1 MLKIGGIHMTALID
15 IKNLSMEFKGK
26 EVLKNINLTIEEGEC
41 IGILGRSG
49 AGKTVLMHLLRGI
62 KEHETSSG
70 EVIYHVAYCDN
81 CAHVEPPG
89 KVGTPCPMCGTE
101 LTPMDA
107 DFVSLDKYSPIR
119 RSIANRIAIM
129 LQRTFALYG
138 DERVITNVINALV
151 EIGHPATD
159 AVGLAADLI
168 DQVNLSHRMMHVAR
182 ELSGGEKQRVVLA
195 RQLAKAPMVLLAD
208 EPTGTLDRITAE
220 AVHDSIMRAKN
231 DYGMTMA
238 ITSHW
243 SGVIEEL
250 ADRAILLC
258 EGEITEEGDP
268 KTVVERFMEMVGTV
282 DAYEAEI
289 GEPLIRINNLKKTY
303 LSIDRGIV
311 RAVDDVSF
319 DVHEGEIFGIVGV
332 SGAGKTT
339 VSRIIDGLVDPTS
352 GEVGIRIGDQWID
365 LTERGADRAGRALK
379 HVGLLHQEYTLYP
392 HRNVLDNLTESI
404 GLEMPHE
411 LGERKAIIVLKTAG
425 FTEEKAREILERM
438 PDELSVGEAHRVAM
452 AQVLIKEPRII
463 ILDEPTGTMDPVT
476 RVDVTKSILEAR
488 EELGETFLIV
498 SHDMDFVEDV
508 CDRAALMRDGKI
520 VEIGDVNAV
529 VTRLDEDERDEMYN
543 S

>member
-1 MLKIGGIHMTALID
+1 MTALID
-15 IKNLSMEFKGK
+15 IKNLTMEFKDK
-26 EVLKNINLTIEEGEC
+26 KVLKNINLTIEEGEC

-70 EVIYHVAYCDN
+70 EVIYHIAYCEN
-81 CAHVEPPG
+81 CAHAEPPS
-89 KVGTPCPMCGTE
+89 KVGTPCPKCGTE
-101 LTPMDA
+101 LTPLDA
-107 DFVSLDKYSPIR
+107 DFVSLDKYSPFR
-119 RSIANRIAIM
+119 RSIATRIAIM

-151 EIGHPATD
+151 EIGYPATE
-159 AVGLAADLI
+159 AVDRAADLI

-195 RQLAKAPMVLLAD
+195 RQLAKEPMVLLAD
-208 EPTGTLDRITAE
+208 EPTGTLDRRTAE
-220 AVHDSIMRAKN
+220 AVHESIVAAKN
-231 DYGMTMA
+231 DYGMTLA

-250 ADRAILLC
+250 ADRAILL
-258 EGEITEEGDP
+258 EDGEIVEQGEP
-268 KTVVERFMEMVGTV
+268 KKVVDRFMSMVGTV
-282 DAYEAEI
+282 GSYTAEI
-289 GEPLIRINNLKKTY
+289 GEPIIKVKDLKKTY
-303 LSIDRGIV
+303 ISVDRGVV
-311 RAVDDVSF
+311 RAVDNISF
-319 DVHEGEIFGIVGV
+319 EVHEGEIFGLVGV

-339 VSRIIDGLVDPTS
+339 ASKILNGSVNATS
-352 GEVGIRIGDQWID
+352 GEVDVRIGDDWVD
-365 LTERGADRAGRALK
+365 LTDRGAERAGRAVK
-379 HVGLLHQEYTLYP
+379 HIGLLHQEYSLYP

-404 GLEMPHE
+404 GLELPGE
-411 LGERKAIIVLKTAG
+411 LGERKSILVLKTAG
-425 FTEEKAREILERM
+425 FTEDRAREVLEKM

-488 EELGETFLIV
+488 EELGETFIIV

-508 CDRAALMRDGKI
+508 CDRAALMRNGK
-520 VEIGDVNAV
+520 VTMIGDVNTV
-529 VTRLDEDERDEMYN
+529 ITELDEGERDEMYKP
-543 S
+543 